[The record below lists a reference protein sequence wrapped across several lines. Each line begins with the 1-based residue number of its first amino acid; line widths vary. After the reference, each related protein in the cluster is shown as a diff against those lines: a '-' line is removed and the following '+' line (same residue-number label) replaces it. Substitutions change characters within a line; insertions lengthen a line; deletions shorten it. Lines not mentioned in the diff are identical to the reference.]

1 MALALG
7 RDGFFVFPL
16 RKEGR
21 KEEEEGIL
29 LIFLR
34 EVVSCWAR
42 SLKRGFSL
50 FFTSP
55 VPSKNVFFL
64 EKKENA
70 ISPFL
75 ASGFCVG
82 RTAVRFLHISFP
94 TLHKI
99 WRMHVRLCVL
109 PIPVGGFVGYLPF
122 PASVCTHSLF
132 GTSSSSSSWSVPSP
146 KVLF

>member
-1 MALALG
+1 MG
-7 RDGFFVFPL
+7 TVIKERFFP
-16 RKEGR
+16 
-21 KEEEEGIL
+21 
-29 LIFLR
+29 
-34 EVVSCWAR
+34 
-42 SLKRGFSL
+42 

-55 VPSKNVFFL
+55 VPSKDVFF
-64 EKKENA
+64 KENA
-70 ISPFL
+70 SSPFL

-109 PIPVGGFVGYLPF
+109 PIPVGGYLPF
-122 PASVCTHSLF
+122 PARVCTHSLF